1 MSAPLNDEIV
11 TLDLTGREVR
21 LVGYVL
27 TRAAEDPDFFDAL
40 GGGDHRVG
48 SMFRMMLGRIRA
60 KTEKLT

>member
-1 MSAPLNDEIV
+1 VS
-11 TLDLTGREVR
+11 
-21 LVGYVL
+21 YVL

-60 KTEKLT
+60 KTEKFAK